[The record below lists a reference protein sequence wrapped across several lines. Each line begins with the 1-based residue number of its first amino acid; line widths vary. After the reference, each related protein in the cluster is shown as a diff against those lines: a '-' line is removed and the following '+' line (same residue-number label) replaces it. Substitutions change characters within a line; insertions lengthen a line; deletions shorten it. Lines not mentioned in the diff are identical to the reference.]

1 MTFSTHNRSQT
12 VNSEGKAKYIHS
24 KYVYYLPVFDFRYVD
39 IDIYVPHVSVALDY
53 LHLELLRLHGNEA
66 ELGHEGG
73 RVQHGVVVTQL
84 RCK

>member
-12 VNSEGKAKYIHS
+12 VNSEAKAKYIYS
-24 KYVYYLPVFDFRYVD
+24 KYNLPVFNFRYV
-39 IDIYVPHVSVALDY
+39 DIYVPHVSVALDY